1 MGDEMALRLLGD
13 ADQMDPRALHRALGA
28 LLDLL
33 DGPRGTGS
41 PRGAF
46 IVSDLRIGSLALAVK
61 PRDADPLAT
70 FSIERTWTG
79 IDHLGT
85 EVGIPPRWDRSM
97 VVRLVDLCGVT
108 AMRGV
113 EGVDLSLSDGA
124 PVHLDATIQRHAQQ
138 SLAAPRQSL
147 GSVRGRLDRWF
158 GRGPRREA
166 GLVDEVTG
174 QAVSVQVPQ
183 HLEERVL
190 DALQQTV
197 RAWGLVERN
206 AAGDKIGLVMEGFEI
221 VEDADAPTV
230 ESMVGILGDW
240 TDGQG
245 SVEWVRAQRAG

>member
-13 ADQMDPRALHRALGA
+13 VDQMDPRALQRALGA

-46 IVSDLRIGSLALAVK
+46 VVSDLKIGSLAFAVK
-61 PRDADPLAT
+61 PHDADPVAT
-70 FSIERTWTG
+70 SSIERTWTG
-79 IDHLGT
+79 IGHLGA
-85 EVGIPPRWDRSM
+85 EAGIPARWDRSM
-97 VVRLVDLCGVT
+97 VVRLAELCGVNT
-108 AMRGV
+108 MRGV

-124 PVHLDATIQRHAQQ
+124 LIHLDATIQRHAQQ

-158 GRGPRREA
+158 GRGPRREV

-190 DALQQTV
+190 GALQQTV
-197 RAWGLVERN
+197 RAWGLVDRN
-206 AAGDKIGLVMEGFEI
+206 PAGDEIGLVMEDFEV
-221 VEDADAPTV
+221 VEDAEAPTV

-245 SVEWVRAQRAG
+245 SVKWVRAQRAG